1 MIKTP
6 PGPLKLGWLRVD
18 VGHISHHAKI
28 ALLRIRYSIKAI
40 LYILV
45 PNMVKWPIWL
55 MWVESTQLASCIMWI
70 LLLTSTFLPASLSSP
85 QWDHLSR
92 NGSSGSPRRVSKFL
106 NLFSVVR
113 WHFSIV
119 VSDPYECNN
128 FTSLKYFHVICLPCI
143 LSLSSKTNTP
153 DFGTLVPS
161 FQMYH
166 FLSRFPNS
174 GCSTHSGLNGTC
186 YSETECRKRD
196 GLVAGG
202 GFLPRTVTFF
212 VLTQT
217 IS

>member
-1 MIKTP
+1 
-6 PGPLKLGWLRVD
+6 
-18 VGHISHHAKI
+18 
-28 ALLRIRYSIKAI
+28 
-40 LYILV
+40 
-45 PNMVKWPIWL
+45 
-55 MWVESTQLASCIMWI
+55 MWI

-92 NGSSGSPRRVSKFL
+92 NGSAGSPRRVSKFL

-143 LSLSSKTNTP
+143 LSLSSKTNSP

-202 GFLPRTVTFF
+202 SFLPRTVTFF
-212 VLTQT
+212 CFNPNQSLIRFGGSRNWIPKMFDLNVVERPL
-217 IS
+217 IWVDFLVDLG